1 MESKGYKRDIIFT
14 VITII
19 FMLAMGG
26 VVILL
31 EHFLTSSDEV
41 RTTGGNMTPSN
52 VEKTVMNIWYYD
64 DNMTEYLKEC
74 AQEYEKDNMV
84 RVKCTKV
91 NREKFLDNINEA
103 NMSGSDKPDL
113 YIMDSTYMEKAC
125 LAGMAMENTDNS
137 IYNDKKFS
145 KTAIS
150 AIKYKNK
157 MYAYPVNFDTAV
169 LAYNADVVS
178 EVPTTFDDIIDYSNN
193 MSDSINGKLDNVLMW
208 DVKELMFSYGFIGA
222 YMKYGG
228 ENGDDATVK
237 DFVNEGVNSA
247 MAYYKNLNQIFYID
261 PDNTDYETVLQ
272 KFSEGKIAF
281 TIVDTEGV
289 RRLSDMGD
297 KVNFLTMKY
306 PDMNEKLKTKAMAVT
321 NVMAVNTF
329 SDNRDEAVKLAEYI
343 TYTKAYDMYN
353 STGYLSGRKDIKY
366 EDVNMDVLLAQYDA
380 SENLPKLMEAGDFGA
395 KLENALNIIWKG
407 GDVES
412 NMKELVQ

>member
-1 MESKGYKRDIIFT
+1 MGKVLTFQVGIEGLENKIWRKIE
-14 VITII
+14 ITDGRTIAD
-19 FMLAMGG
+19 LAYT
-26 VVILL
+26 ILATFNSL
-31 EHFLTSSDEV
+31 AYHL
-41 RTTGGNMTPSN
+41 
-52 VEKTVMNIWYYD
+52 YD
-64 DNMTEYLKEC
+64 
-74 AQEYEKDNMV
+74 
-84 RVKCTKV
+84 
-91 NREKFLDNINEA
+91 
-103 NMSGSDKPDL
+103 
-113 YIMDSTYMEKAC
+113 
-125 LAGMAMENTDNS
+125 
-137 IYNDKKFS
+137 
-145 KTAIS
+145 
-150 AIKYKNK
+150 IKYKNK

-329 SDNRDEAVKLAEYI
+329 SDNRDEAAKLAEYI